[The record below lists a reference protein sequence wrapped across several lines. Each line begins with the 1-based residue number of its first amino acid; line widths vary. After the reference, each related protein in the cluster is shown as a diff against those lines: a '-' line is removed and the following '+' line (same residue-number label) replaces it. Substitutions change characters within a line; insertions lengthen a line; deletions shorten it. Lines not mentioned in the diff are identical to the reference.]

1 MKDVFLPERIPSELR
16 GKVSR
21 LLGDLDL
28 FARMHRVQDKDS
40 KVRIPLSPLPM
51 QSKIFEAVRA
61 GHRRIIICK
70 ARQVA
75 ATTGAKMVLHH
86 LASTTPHR
94 AMHAVVSMRS
104 DSASALLDDH
114 AAWVEDLPEILRRKT
129 GVKQGAVVWPDTGA
143 SIRAYTSRSQT
154 GLRSFAPAAALISEA
169 AYAPDLEEVIAQVDA
184 AVGEGLLI
192 VESTARNPNDFFSRL
207 VRDPPEG
214 WHLLTMW
221 WWEHPAYED
230 EPPPEFSPTPE
241 EAKHGERWGLTLGQ
255 LAWRRRTI
263 ARLGS
268 ESKFRREYPACLDDA
283 LIEVSGGYFPPEAT
297 QHLEILD
304 FSVTGDTRE
313 IEAPQPGDKYVIGV
327 DSAGGGGGRSDYSAM
342 AVVSVT
348 TRQPVYLARSNSS
361 SPQDWAHRIIQVATR
376 YNLAMVLAESNNHG
390 HALIGEMDACG
401 YRSQWRNPA
410 SGKPWV
416 TTVQSKVEIFDGL
429 REHLP
434 LIRMLD
440 RITYLEL
447 RSLVTGSSPAPA
459 APDGAHDDSAMALA
473 LAYRALRDVP
483 PSWKMQSSIG
493 GGGRID
499 NLLSQSRAR
508 RIRSTRALPFHV

>member
-1 MKDVFLPERIPSELR
+1 MPVYTPPTVPAPMRTQVE
-16 GKVSR
+16 R

-28 FARMHRVQDKDS
+28 YAKIHTVQDKDT
-40 KVRIPLSPLPM
+40 KARVPFSPLPM
-51 QSKIFEAVRA
+51 QSKIFAAVRA
-61 GHRRIIICK
+61 GHRRIIVCK

-114 AAWVEDLPEILRRKT
+114 AAWVDDLPELLRRPT
-129 GVKQGAVVWPDTGA
+129 RVTRNAVEWPDTGA
-143 SIRAYTSRSQT
+143 SIRAYTSRSRT

-184 AVGEGLLI
+184 AVGDGLLV

-214 WHLLTMW
+214 WHLITLW

-230 EPPPEFSPTPE
+230 VPPPDFSPTPE
-241 EAKHGERWGLTLGQ
+241 EVKYGERYGLTPGQ

-268 ESKFRREYPACLDDA
+268 EQKFCREYPACMDDA
-283 LIEVSGGYFPPEAT
+283 LLDVGGGFFPAEAT
-297 QHLEILD
+297 QHIDVLD

-313 IEAPQPGDKYVIGV
+313 IEPPQPGDRYVVGV
-327 DSAGGGGGRSDYSAM
+327 DTAGGAGGRSDYSAL

-348 TRQPVYLARSNSS
+348 TRQPVFMARSNTA
-361 SPQDWAHRIIQVATR
+361 SPKDWAHRVVQVATR
-376 YNLAMVLAESNNHG
+376 YNNALVLAESNNHG
-390 HALIGEMDACG
+390 HALLLELDACG
-401 YRSQWRNPA
+401 YRTQWRHP
-410 SGKPWV
+410 STGRPWV
-416 TTVQSKVEIFDGL
+416 TTVQSKVEIFDTL

-434 LIRMLD
+434 LVRMLD

-447 RSLVTGSSPAPA
+447 RSLVVGTSPAPS
-459 APDGAHDDSAMALA
+459 APDGAHDDAAVAIA

-483 PSWKMQSSIG
+483 PSWRVGVTMPTN
-493 GGGRID
+493 RID
-499 NLLSQSRAR
+499 QLLSASRAR
-508 RIRSTRALPFHV
+508 RIRATRAMPFHT